1 MALDGGKSHRSLL
14 GEGHREDF
22 FPGRVRL
29 EEMKSSLR
37 VKRLG

>member
-1 MALDGGKSHRSLL
+1 MALDGGKSHKSLR
-14 GEGHREDF
+14 GEGHKEDF
-22 FPGRVRL
+22 FPGRLGL